1 MMRTTAAL
9 AMQSLRRLRAVIVGI
24 GLILAAFQFLLTQV
38 AVFLQRSQAFGMLS
52 SLVPEFVRSLAGPGM
67 LAFMSFTGV
76 VSLGYFHPIVLAAL
90 LGLTISIATEPAA
103 EVETRFV
110 DLTLA
115 RPVARTQLIAR
126 TVIVLVVSGA
136 FVLGMMAAGTWI
148 GLACCTPSNAP
159 RPSASIV
166 RSLALNLAMVAW
178 CWGGI
183 ALAIAASARRRAVA
197 SGWSGLA
204 ALAAYLVDYL
214 GRVWDPARAVSNLS
228 PFHYFEP
235 MSVIAGGPLSGT
247 NAAMLLAIGL
257 VGAIASA
264 IIFSRRDL

>member
-1 MMRTTAAL
+1 MIRTTAVL

-52 SLVPEFVRSLAGPGM
+52 SLVPEFIRSLAGPGM

-136 FVLGMMAAGTWI
+136 FVLGMMAAGTWT

-159 RPSASIV
+159 RPSPAIV
-166 RSLALNLAMVAW
+166 RSLALNLAGVAW

-183 ALAIAASARRRAVA
+183 ALAIAVSARRRAVA
-197 SGWSGLA
+197 GGWSGLA

-214 GRVWDPARAVSNLS
+214 GRVWDPARGVSRLS

-235 MSVIAGGPLSGT
+235 MSVITGGRLSGT
-247 NAAMLLAIGL
+247 NVATLLAIGL

-264 IIFSRRDL
+264 VIFSRRDL